1 MIPGSNIL
9 NMALTVIAKQTVIY
23 YHALGR
29 TANEIGQYV
38 TRYEPGKS
46 LSGSFQ
52 PVPRRLYEVYGLDL
66 QNSYFTFYTSYNVLD
81 VSRNVSGD
89 QIAFGGQRY
98 QCESNNDWY
107 LDDGWKGILCVHIG
121 TDESAIPIFGFGTL
135 SARNSYFNF
144 GNSNFIG
151 QKT

>member
-29 TANEIGQYV
+29 PVNENRQYV
-38 TRYEPGKS
+38 TQYGVGKP

-52 PVPRRLYEVYGLDL
+52 PIPRRLYEVYGLDL
-66 QNSYFTFYTSYNVLD
+66 QNDYFTFYTSYNVLD
-81 VSRNVSGD
+81 VSRDVSGD

-98 QCESNNDWY
+98 QCESNTDWF

-121 TDESAIPIFGFGTL
+121 LDEAATPIFGFGTIP
-135 SARNSYFNF
+135 STNNYFNF
-144 GNSNFIG
+144 GNGNFIG
-151 QKT
+151 QNT